1 VSAAALSPEGALA
14 WVRSLSIDVRAAAV
28 LDASGAVLAGDPA
41 LGARAAEA
49 LRAAGAARAPGSAGP
64 VTGDSVH
71 VGDLMAVRA
80 GGHVVAAAVGPLALG
95 RLVRCDLAAAAEA
108 LGGR

>member
-1 VSAAALSPEGALA
+1 VSSAALSPAGALA
-14 WVRSLSIDVRAAAV
+14 WLRSLSIDLPAAAV

-49 LRAAGAARAPGSAGP
+49 LRAG
-64 VTGDSVH
+64 VTDEVR

-80 GGHVVAAAVGPLALG
+80 GGHTVAAAVGRLALE

-108 LGGR
+108 LGRG

>member
-1 VSAAALSPEGALA
+1 VSVAALSPEGALA

-49 LRAAGAARAPGSAGP
+49 LRAAGAPGTAGP